1 MRVAFGPLRLKSD
14 LVALMFSNK
23 VHYKILKENETLNDR
38 LSNCS
43 DKKLVLIN
51 PSASRTNRRAEF
63 GY

>member
-38 LSNCS
+38 LSN
-43 DKKLVLIN
+43 KKLVSIN

-63 GY
+63 GC